1 MPVEVTTLAAF
12 IAASL
17 AIVLSPGPDTMLILR
32 YTMTSGQRT
41 GLATVT
47 GVQLGLIVHTVAA
60 AVGLSLIIASSDLL
74 FRAIAIAGAA
84 YLAWLGLQGFRAGLL
99 NVAAMTAGGS
109 VSAAKA
115 LRDAMLTNIL
125 NPKVILLFLA
135 LMPNFVAAD
144 RGQVP
149 LQLAVLG
156 HRADRRQHGVADRPC
171 RRRGTGTALAWTPG
185 DSTGRVARHGRR
197 PARIR
202 GTPSRRTRPLGGR
215 LVALR
220 VDQYLR

>member
-1 MPVEVTTLAAF
+1 MAAF

-32 YTMTSGQRT
+32 YTMSSGQRT

-60 AVGLSLIIASSDLL
+60 AVGLSLIIASSDVL

-99 NVAAMTAGGS
+99 DVAAMTAGGS
-109 VSAAKA
+109 VSAAKR

-135 LMPNFVAAD
+135 LMPNFVIAD
-144 RGQVP
+144 HGQVP

-156 HRADRRQHGVADRPC
+156 IALIAVNTVWQV
-171 RRRGTGTALAWTPG
+171 ALAFG
-185 DSTGRVARHGRR
+185 AEQARRWLGR
-197 PARIR
+197 PAIQR
-202 GTPSRRTRPLGGR
+202 GVSRATGAVLLGFAALL
-215 LVALR
+215 LVEH
-220 VDQYLR
+220 VI

>member
-1 MPVEVTTLAAF
+1 MPVEAATLAAF

-84 YLAWLGLQGFRAGLL
+84 YLGWLGLQGFRAGLL
-99 NVAAMTAGGS
+99 NVATMTAGAH
-109 VSAAKA
+109 VSAAKG

-135 LMPNFVAAD
+135 LMPNFVIAG

-149 LQLAVLG
+149 LQLAVF
-156 HRADRRQHGVADRPC
+156 GVALIAVNTVWQVALALGAERARRWLGRPAVQ
-171 RRRGTGTALAWTPG
+171 RAVSRGTGVVL
-185 DSTGRVARHGRR
+185 
-197 PARIR
+197 
-202 GTPSRRTRPLGGR
+202 LGFAAIL
-215 LVALR
+215 LVKH
-220 VDQYLR
+220 VF

>member
-1 MPVEVTTLAAF
+1 MAAF

-32 YTMTSGQRT
+32 YTMSSGQRT

-60 AVGLSLIIASSDLL
+60 AVGLSLIIASSDVL

-99 NVAAMTAGGS
+99 DVAAMTAGGS
-109 VSAAKA
+109 VSAAKG

-135 LMPNFVAAD
+135 LMPNFVIAD
-144 RGQVP
+144 HGQVP

-156 HRADRRQHGVADRPC
+156 IALIAVNTVWQV
-171 RRRGTGTALAWTPG
+171 ALAFG
-185 DSTGRVARHGRR
+185 AEQARRWLGR
-197 PARIR
+197 PAIQR
-202 GTPSRRTRPLGGR
+202 GVSRATGAVLLGFAALL
-215 LVALR
+215 LVEH
-220 VDQYLR
+220 VI